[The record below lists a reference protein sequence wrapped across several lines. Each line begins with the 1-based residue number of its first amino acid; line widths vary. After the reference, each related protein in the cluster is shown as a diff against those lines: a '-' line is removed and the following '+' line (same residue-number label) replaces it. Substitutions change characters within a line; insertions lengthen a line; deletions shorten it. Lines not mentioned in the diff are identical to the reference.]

1 MSCPPK
7 SWTSSGYFPFGRL
20 SYANYYHI
28 TDCIS
33 SVSTFYHFASGLN
46 ISHVKSLL
54 KEKISTYELKLVHNK
69 IPHLSHIIWKI
80 EDHRSMNR
88 STCLNGSWTPILTLI
103 ILPHRTL
110 RILERYTIS
119 PDPVLNNIGQF
130 KDSTN

>member
-54 KEKISTYELKLVHNK
+54 KEKISTYEPK
-69 IPHLSHIIWKI
+69 IPYLSHIIWKI
-80 EDHRSMNR
+80 QNHRFMNR
-88 STCLNGSWTPILTLI
+88 SACLNGSWTPILTI
-103 ILPHRTL
+103 TILTLRTA
-110 RILERYTIS
+110 RILERYTSS
-119 PDPVLNNIGQF
+119 PDPVLNNIVQF